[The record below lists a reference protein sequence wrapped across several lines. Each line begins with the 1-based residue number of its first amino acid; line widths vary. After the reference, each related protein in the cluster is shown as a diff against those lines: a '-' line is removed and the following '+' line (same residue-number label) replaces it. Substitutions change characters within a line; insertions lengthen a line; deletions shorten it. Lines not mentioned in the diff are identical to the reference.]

1 MAITKSAKKAFRVS
15 KRRRVFNLRKKDELK
30 TAVKDVKRLITAG
43 KKEEATKALSNAF
56 KKLDKSSKTGLIKK
70 GNASRRKSRLSKAIS
85 KIK

>member
-15 KRRRVFNLRKKDELK
+15 KRRRAFNLRKKDELK
-30 TAVKDVKRLITAG
+30 TAVKDVKR